1 MLMSLSFLQLEET
14 LRVDDSW
21 LTVLAARASIVGDVC
36 GGIKAHGK
44 GDIKPKHH
52 WMFDV
57 AEMLDWD
64 LFMVD
69 GFTVERLHLRG
80 KFLLEYISQPSAV
93 ENSCLASILTRQVGH
108 LQGIERTSLAISGV
122 LGSKSV
128 EFQGCRVGDS
138 MRIRGFE
145 LHVDDVVFDL
155 ERGRCGRIVACA
167 AQDEHLMLFLILLR
181 KVEDVTC
188 VANRWRE
195 DVACETALCDAQQ
208 FIPALGWQDFGD
220 DLLVLQRF
228 ATDCK

>member
-1 MLMSLSFLQLEET
+1 MDVDPKATQAALMHHTEQFMLHHVQ
-14 LRVDDSW
+14 
-21 LTVLAARASIVGDVC
+21 
-36 GGIKAHGK
+36 AHGK
-44 GDIKPKHH
+44 GHIKPKHH

-145 LHVDDVVFDL
+145 LHVDDVVFDQ

-167 AQDEHLMLFLILLR
+167 LQDEHLMLFLILLR

-188 VANRWRE
+188 VASRWRE
-195 DVACETALCDAQQ
+195 DVACETAWCDAQQ